1 MADMI
6 QHEFCPPTGKLI
18 YLTRGDARKAARA
31 IKRSGRAQGPGLS
44 PYVCGKCGGWHLGR
58 K

>member
-1 MADMI
+1 MADII
-6 QHEFCPPTGKLI
+6 QERFCPPTGKLI
-18 YLTRGDARKAARA
+18 YRTRGDARKAARA
-31 IKRSGRAQGPGLS
+31 IGSQGRAKGGKLS